1 MKRWIYEPD
10 LFRLFHTKKI
20 IVSILGVILAVIAG
34 NILEMK
40 EQADFLTVDT
50 IMDSFLDGGWYRN
63 FIFVLGAVPFAVS
76 YFEDKSHGFHRQMIL
91 RMGLEKYTSSKVKYT
106 ALSAFF
112 VSFVGLWGAA
122 GILSLFFKPCYY
134 ELYHEVNYSLPYGN
148 VAAEGKTM
156 LFLFYRITLFSLG
169 TAFWAVFA
177 LLLSVFKMEKM
188 VIPTLPFIGS
198 FCESRLRFFL
208 PAWLLADAC
217 ISGENLLPFGIL
229 PNFLYGC
236 CYLLLWIC
244 IFGVA
249 FYFLVKRSIY
259 GRKNN

>member
-1 MKRWIYEPD
+1 MKRCIYEPD

-20 IVSILGVILAVIAG
+20 IVSVLGVILVVIAG

-112 VSFVGLWGAA
+112 FFFCLEYGGIGTMEWSPDWGKVLGTLAMTDAGSQFNHSVIVGSKLITNFAPATCAA
-122 GILSLFFKPCYY
+122 LVFFLQTFCFFFLG
-134 ELYHEVNYSLPYGN
+134 ELYIVCN
-148 VAAEGKTM
+148 
-156 LFLFYRITLFSLG
+156 
-169 TAFWAVFA
+169 
-177 LLLSVFKMEKM
+177 LLSSK
-188 VIPTLPFIGS
+188 
-198 FCESRLRFFL
+198 R
-208 PAWLLADAC
+208 
-217 ISGENLLPFGIL
+217 N
-229 PNFLYGC
+229 YGRA
-236 CYLLLWIC
+236 
-244 IFGVA
+244 G
-249 FYFLVKRSIY
+249 KRSVRVIWS
-259 GRKNN
+259 GLEE